1 MAEKMTRRQLRAP
14 DKFTQTTTSWITRA
28 RENPRETGIAIGGA
42 VLALLI
48 IGFLFGGGGGETRVD
63 PKAGGALSEA
73 LRLVDREVGEA
84 KDGEQTFA
92 TEEEKRNALIAAFS
106 QVRDAHGK
114 SPSGLTATLAL
125 ADLQLAADNASDAL
139 VLYDEFL
146 GRAGS
151 KHPMRALALEGKA
164 LALEAQGNLDGAL
177 GLFDEIAVEFPSQI
191 ARSLYGKA
199 RILEAQQ
206 KWDEA
211 RGAWEALQV
220 EHATTSQGREAGT
233 RLARLNLRHPPKA
246 AAETEG

>member
-14 DKFTQTTTSWITRA
+14 DKFTQTTTSWLTWA
-28 RENPRETGIAIGGA
+28 KENPKETGIAIGGA

-48 IGFLFGGGGGETRVD
+48 VGFLFGGSGEIRVD

-73 LRLVDREVGEA
+73 LRLVDREVGEP
-84 KDGEQTFA
+84 KDGEPTFA
-92 TEEEKRNALIAAFS
+92 SEEEKREALIAAFTE
-106 QVRDAHGK
+106 VRASHGK

-125 ADLQLAADNASDAL
+125 ADLHLRAGNADEALA
-139 VLYDEFL
+139 LYDEFL

-151 KHPMRALALEGKA
+151 KNPMRALALGGKA
-164 LALEAQGNLDGAL
+164 LALEAKGDRDGAL
-177 GLFDEIAVEFPSQI
+177 GLFDELAVEFPSQA

-199 RILEAQQ
+199 RILETQQ

-211 RGAWEALQV
+211 RGAWQALQD

-233 RLARLNLRHPPKA
+233 RLGRLNLRHPPQA
-246 AAETEG
+246 AAEKEG